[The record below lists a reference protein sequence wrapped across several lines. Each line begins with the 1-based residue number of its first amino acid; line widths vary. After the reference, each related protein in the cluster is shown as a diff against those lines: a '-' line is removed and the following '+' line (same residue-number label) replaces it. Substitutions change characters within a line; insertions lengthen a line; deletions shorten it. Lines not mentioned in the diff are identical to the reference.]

1 MSGALSMDSA
11 QPRSFSVIDNVLINS
26 PQHSALLHKNDDLNT
41 FNSYLASSKFYL

>member
-11 QPRSFSVIDNVLINS
+11 QRRCFSVIDNMFINS
-26 PQHSALLHKNDDLNT
+26 PQHFAFLHKNDDLNK